1 MSEKTKK
8 QAQELVEGALEKENC
23 LNNSVVFVEERKEEN
38 IITPPQIEDFA
49 SPMKKQKSLPKD
61 VKKPINR

>member
-1 MSEKTKK
+1 MSEKK
-8 QAQELVEGALEKENC
+8 QAEEFLEGALEKENS

-38 IITPPQIEDFA
+38 ISPAPKIEDFA
-49 SPMKKQKSLPKD
+49 SPLKKQKSLPKD